1 MTAINLASIRRNS
14 TANSFDRGEEYY
26 RNGAVLSLSQWGT
39 VFQALVEGSDVNP
52 YRITAHVD
60 AAGLSAVTCTCPY
73 DFEGWCKHI
82 VASLLTYDREPGQIV
97 HRPPLIQTLQTLTPQ
112 QLQKILQDL
121 TDRHPELLEEIDH
134 CAVLMTTPIISS
146 SLTGNARPTRRIAI
160 DPQSYRKQAKAL
172 LHQAVNNWESGFDDD
187 GDMWKE
193 PLFDLIDKG
202 VTFAQ
207 AGDGESAIA
216 ILEGITQG
224 CVEDWDVVDDYG
236 ADNTDIV
243 DQFNDAWSEAILTA
257 ELSIDQELQLRS
269 KLESWQDTWQG
280 CSFEM
285 ALLALEQGW
294 DDPRLVDI
302 LEGNL
307 AGERVVE
314 GQQPESAD
322 SLALTR
328 LMILN
333 REQRYDEYLN
343 LAQAEGQVQSYLT
356 MLGRLGRVEDAVA
369 IAQTQMTTLDEA
381 FALAKTLRDQGAIDS
396 ALDIAQTG
404 LTLPIAVPK
413 PDLYGFTSSSRRLC
427 YDMAVWTSEFA
438 EGLNRSDI
446 ALACRIQAFQ
456 EEVSFQDYQHVQ
468 TLAGDRWDEIK
479 LTLLQRIEQEIGRN
493 STEKILIFLHENLV
507 EKAMPL
513 SERLG
518 SYEKALINQVVV
530 AAIPVNPDW
539 VIANMKD
546 RAESIM
552 NAGKADK
559 YQNAAD
565 WLKNMKAAYVGS
577 NRLAEWK
584 VYRSSLTGLHGRK
597 RKLMGLI
604 PG

>member
-14 TANSFDRGEEYY
+14 TATSFDRGEQYS
-26 RNGAVLSLSQWGT
+26 RNGAVLSLSQWGN
-39 VFQALVEGSDVNP
+39 VFQALIEGSDVNP
-52 YRITAHVD
+52 YRVTAHVD
-60 AAGLSAVTCTCPY
+60 AAGISAVTCTCPY
-73 DFEGWCKHI
+73 AFEGWCKHI

-97 HRPPLIQTLQTLTPQ
+97 HRPPLIQTLQSLNQQ
-112 QLQKILQDL
+112 QLQKILQDIA
-121 TDRHPELLEEIDH
+121 DRYPELLEEIDH
-134 CAVLMTTPIISS
+134 RAVLMTTPIMSP
-146 SLTGNARPTRRIAI
+146 SLAGNARPTRQIAI

-172 LHQAVNNWESGFDDD
+172 LRQAVNNWESGFDDE
-187 GDMWKE
+187 GDMWRE
-193 PLFDLIDKG
+193 PLSDLIDKG

-207 AGDGESAIA
+207 VGDGESAIA
-216 ILEGITQG
+216 ILEGVTQG
-224 CVEDWDVVDDYG
+224 CVENWDVVDDYG
-236 ADNTDIV
+236 ADNIDIV
-243 DQFNDAWSEAILTA
+243 DQLNDAWSEAILTA
-257 ELSIDQELQLRS
+257 ELSIEQELQLRS

-280 CSFEM
+280 CNFEM

-307 AGERVVE
+307 AGERIVE

-381 FALAKTLRDQGAIDS
+381 FALAKTLRDQGAIDP

-413 PDLYGFTSSSRRLC
+413 PDSYGFTSSSRRLC
-427 YDMAVWTSEFA
+427 YEMAVWTSEFA
-438 EGLNRSDI
+438 EGLNRLDI

-456 EEVSFQDYQHVQ
+456 EEISFQDYQHVQ

-479 LTLLQRIEQEIGRN
+479 LTLLHRIEQDTGWN
-493 STEKILIFLHENLV
+493 ATEKILIFLHENLV

-513 SERLG
+513 SEQLR
-518 SYEKALINQVVV
+518 SYDKALINQVVA

-539 VIANMKD
+539 VIANMKN

-552 NAGKADK
+552 NAGKAAK
-559 YQNAAD
+559 YDSAAD
-565 WLKNMKAAYVGS
+565 WLQNMKAAYVGAR
-577 NRLAEWK
+577 RLDEWK
-584 VYRSSLTGLHGRK
+584 VYRSSLTQLHGRK